1 VWLSGVY
8 AKAEVV
14 SVRDV
19 TIERAG
25 SVRTEEVTAILSE
38 GFMDDPVCAHL
49 FPDDDGAAR

>member
-49 FPDDDGAAR
+49 FPDDKGAAR